1 MIDWLW
7 KIRRRS
13 VGELSLLL
21 AALAVR
27 GALLVL
33 LRVVSFA
40 ALRRTGIAIART
52 WPRGAA
58 RGGAFEYRVAWAVA
72 TAAALL
78 PAENTCL
85 ADALTAHWLLEAGGC
100 RSTIRFGVAR
110 TPAHPLRA
118 HAWVEAQS
126 GIIVGAAGAGAFV
139 TLD

>member
-1 MIDWLW
+1 MLF
-7 KIRRRS
+7 
-13 VGELSLLL
+13 V
-21 AALAVR
+21 ALAVR

-40 ALRRTGIAIART
+40 ALRRRGAAFARA
-52 WPRGAA
+52 WRRGAA
-58 RGGAFEYRVAWAVA
+58 RGAVFEQRVAWAVA
-72 TAAALL
+72 TAAVLL
-78 PAENTCL
+78 PADNTCL

-126 GIIVGAAGAGAFV
+126 GIIVGAAGAGAFP
-139 TLD
+139 TLE